1 MAEKAFA
8 RNLTSRGDHRVRGA
22 QRLDGKPIKSDRT
35 EKLLVETKR
44 REDSAPSTCR
54 ADGRCARTTTQPVRR
69 PPGERGAIGG
79 IETRNL
85 WLQSRGQLATVPLR
99 LDPGLLVFC
108 RTLWDEVDLLKK
120 FQPTETEP

>member
-22 QRLDGKPIKSDRT
+22 QRLDGKPIKSDRR
-35 EKLLVETKR
+35 KAVVETKR
-44 REDSAPSTCR
+44 RRIVHHQPAELM
-54 ADGRCARTTTQPVRR
+54 DGVQGQPPQPVRR

-85 WLQSRGQLATVPLR
+85 WLQSRGQLR
-99 LDPGLLVFC
+99 QC
-108 RTLWDEVDLLKK
+108 RFV
-120 FQPTETEP
+120 